1 MPHEPAAYL
10 ADIIDACTAIEDV
23 LKGLTLADYVR
34 ARAVR
39 SAVEREFII
48 IGEPV
53 KNLGRIAPDL
63 FAAIPESRRIIGFRN
78 VLTHDYAGVDDESV
92 FEYARVDIVELRR
105 VCAALLERAGGEG

>member
-1 MPHEPAAYL
+1 MRHDPAAYL
-10 ADIIDACTAIEDV
+10 ADIIDACTAIEEV
-23 LKGLTLADYVR
+23 LAGLGLADYLQ

-48 IGEPV
+48 IGEAV
-53 KNLGRIAPDL
+53 RTLGRIAPDL

-92 FEYARVDIVELRR
+92 FEYARTDILELRR
-105 VCAALLERAGGEG
+105 ICSALLEKADGAD